1 MGVNMRD
8 DGLVKNSSS
17 ALSRSMDAARTEAT
31 RLLDP
36 SARSRLGQFMT
47 PTAIADFMAS
57 LFTQWPEKACLLDPG
72 AGFGSLTG
80 AFAERFEQTAPRGC
94 ALEAHG
100 YEIDPIL
107 RGYLQEHMEDIG
119 ERFRGR
125 GQRFCGI
132 VHDRDFIAEASF
144 LTGMGAPRFTH
155 AILNPPYKKI
165 TNTSEHRRLLR
176 AVGLETGNLYSAFL
190 GLTVT
195 LMAEGGEIVAIV
207 PRSFCNGTYFRPFR
221 RFLLERTAMTHL
233 HVFAS
238 RRSAFKD
245 DEVLQE
251 NIIIRLVRGAKPQ
264 SVTLSFSQDAHFTD
278 LESREVP
285 FAEIVHPG
293 DVNAFIRMPDGL
305 DDKSGVPFTRTLADL
320 GLTVSTG
327 PVVDFRVRPYAQSN
341 PEEDYAPLL
350 YAHHFP
356 NGRLSWPMAHK
367 KPNSLALHPDTRK
380 WLMPRGFYTLT
391 KRFSAKE
398 ERRRLVAFVIDPNAM
413 PQPLYGF
420 ENHLNVF
427 HYGKAGLPEDLA
439 RGLAVFLNSTLA
451 DQAFREFSGH
461 TQVNA
466 GDLRALRYPDRATL
480 IRFGQWARQ
489 AGSATQEAIDACV
502 ERCREGLRSQDSTDP
517 GGPGRVGRFGHAP
530 RPTQRALRPLFVGP
544 LRSHPG

>member
-1 MGVNMRD
+1 MGSH
-8 DGLVKNSSS
+8 GLSKSVPPVV
-17 ALSRSMDAARTEAT
+17 SRSIDAVRSVAT
-31 RLLDP
+31 GQLDP

-57 LFTQWPEKACLLDPG
+57 LFAQWPAKVCLLDPG
-72 AGFGSLTG
+72 AGVGSLTE
-80 AFAERFEQTAPRGC
+80 AFAEQFVRQAPPN
-94 ALEAHG
+94 ATLEAHG
-100 YEIDPIL
+100 YEVDPVLL
-107 RGYLQEHMEDIG
+107 RYFQDHMGDIK
-119 ERFRGR
+119 ERLRDRGQHFRG
-125 GQRFCGI
+125 
-132 VHDRDFIAEASF
+132 VTHDRDFIHEASF
-144 LTGMGAPRFTH
+144 LSGMGAPRFTH

-165 TNTSEHRRLLR
+165 TNASEYRRLLR
-176 AVGLETGNLYSAFL
+176 AIGLETGNLYSAFL
-190 GLTVT
+190 GLTIA

-221 RFLLERTAMTHL
+221 RFLLERTAITHL
-233 HVFAS
+233 HVFES
-238 RRSAFKD
+238 RSSAFKD

-264 SVTLSFSQDAHFTD
+264 SVAVSFSQDAHFTD

-293 DVNAFIRMPDGL
+293 DPHQFIRIPDGH
-305 DDKSGVPFTRTLADL
+305 DDKLRALLPCTLADL

-327 PVVDFRVRPYAQSN
+327 PVVDFRVRAHAQ
-341 PEEDYAPLL
+341 PTPDGDYAPLL

-356 NGRLSWPMAHK
+356 GGHLSWPVAHK
-367 KPNSLALHPDTRK
+367 KPNALALHPETRK

-398 ERRRLVAFVIDPNAM
+398 ERRRLVAFVIDPNEM

-427 HYGKAGLPEDLA
+427 HHSKAGLPEDLA
-439 RGLAVFLNSTLA
+439 RGLAVFLNSSGA

-466 GDLRALRYPDRATL
+466 GDLRALRYPDHATL
-480 IRFGQWARQ
+480 IRYGQWAKR
-489 AGSATQEAIDACV
+489 AGPATQEAIDACV
-502 ERCREGLRSQDSTDP
+502 ERCRE
-517 GGPGRVGRFGHAP
+517 
-530 RPTQRALRPLFVGP
+530 
-544 LRSHPG
+544 